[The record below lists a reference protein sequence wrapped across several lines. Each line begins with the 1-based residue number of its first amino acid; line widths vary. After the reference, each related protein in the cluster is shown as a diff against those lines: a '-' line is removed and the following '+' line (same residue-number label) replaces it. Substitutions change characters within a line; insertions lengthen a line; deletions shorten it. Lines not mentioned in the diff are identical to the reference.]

1 VSWIG
6 TTGAGSE
13 HPAAIPAAGANFVA
27 SKLDAV
33 AANPEVWAKTVF
45 IVNYDENDGSFDHL
59 PAPVPAISTDGSDGA
74 TTVTAAY
81 EQVPAGSEAGFP
93 ALPLGFGFRVP
104 FLAISPWSKGGYVN
118 SELSDHTS
126 VVKFIEKRFGVHCPN
141 ITPWRRAVSSD
152 LTSFFNFANPNGPTP
167 QLPNTSAWLP
177 EELASGGGSSLTP
190 SSVSQITLGIPKQEQ
205 GVRPA
210 RALPYDLEVTAEV
223 NASAGTV
230 TLTFINTGRK
240 AAVFSVRSV
249 NAADAVRA
257 YTVESGKSLSGTWDI
272 SSVYGL
278 SVYGP
283 NGFLRRFNGSNDSS
297 AAVLGVTAT
306 HGFGGCGSFVL
317 QITNLTENQASV
329 KVTDA
334 YTGKIVPAFFTR
346 HGEEFVYD
354 WSLQE
359 FQGWYD
365 LVITVEQD
373 PTFEYRFAG
382 HIETGR
388 ESISDPAMGGLVTLK
403 VPV

>member
-1 VSWIG
+1 M
-6 TTGAGSE
+6 
-13 HPAAIPAAGANFVA
+13 
-27 SKLDAV
+27 
-33 AANPEVWAKTVF
+33 
-45 IVNYDENDGSFDHL
+45 
-59 PAPVPAISTDGSDGA
+59 
-74 TTVTAAY
+74 
-81 EQVPAGSEAGFP
+81 
-93 ALPLGFGFRVP
+93 
-104 FLAISPWSKGGYVN
+104 N

-152 LTSFFNFANPNGPTP
+152 LTSFFNFANPNGPIP
-167 QLPNTSAWLP
+167 RLPNTSAWLP
-177 EELASGGGSSLTP
+177 EELPSGGGSSLTP

-210 RALPYDLEVTAEV
+210 RALPYDLEVTAAV

-257 YTVESGKSLSGTWDI
+257 YTVESGKSLSGIWDI

-283 NGFLRRFNGSNDSS
+283 NGFLRQFNGSNDSS

-317 QITNLTENQASV
+317 QIANLTKNKASV
-329 KVTDA
+329 TVTDA

-354 WSLQE
+354 WSLEE